1 MKPALSK
8 TLRYIAFGILALVL
22 AGLLALSYLVLAFEP
37 DDYRDDL
44 IDLVEE
50 QTGRAFAIG
59 GSLELHLDPP
69 LVGFEVH
76 DVSFDNPVGF
86 GQEPMLTAKR
96 VEAYLKVIPLL
107 MGDLR
112 IHSVRLDGLQ
122 LRLRRKSNGHTNWA
136 GLLDGESPS
145 QFGPGTGP
153 GEAAGINLAEIRMTD
168 STIAIWDEL
177 RNRRMRG
184 SDLSLNLENLA
195 SGGNVRV
202 ELDGELMAWL
212 DTRAE
217 NRINAQVRMDT
228 DLALEKGG
236 ERITG
241 EDLTMAL
248 ELTGPAFAF
257 TRINPAIR
265 ARSFQWDQ
273 ASDTLH
279 LDGAE
284 ATVEEAQLR
293 FAPLAVKSLS
303 EKPELTGRVEG
314 TGVDVL
320 HWLALWNSQIPPL
333 EDPAAL
339 RFLKWES
346 DFRIHPQGVQLSG
359 LSAMLDSTS
368 IRGEVSV
375 LDFDQPRLALDLQ
388 VGKIDLD
395 RYLPQ
400 AQETETEDNA
410 GSDDAA
416 PAASG
421 GLPVDWLR
429 RQQLVARVGLERLRW
444 QGLELTETQAQL
456 TADQGLWEVESLN
469 GRVNDGTLQ
478 AGAELDVSGGIP
490 LYQLDLKLDQLELGR
505 VLALFDEG
513 GHTPIE
519 GTTDL
524 DLALNA
530 RGHRTA
536 TFWPS
541 LTGYVSLTVRNGV
554 LQVGGV
560 ARAVEAAIAALQER
574 PSETTSQGKLP
585 FDMLLASWDANDGR
599 LTSRELKMDAGAIS
613 LDGMGYIDLPH
624 STVDYQLNVWS
635 GRSLRIPV
643 RIKGPFD
650 DLSHSLDMS
659 SLVEEQLDKG
669 LDKGLK
675 SIVDKV
681 EEEVE
686 EKASKPAGKVLR
698 KLLEDL
704 F

>member
-1 MKPALSK
+1 MSTLSK
-8 TLRYIAFGILALVL
+8 AFRYTAFGVLTLVL
-22 AGLLALSYLVLAFEP
+22 AGLLALSYLVMTFEP

-44 IDLVEE
+44 INLVEE
-50 QTGRAFAIG
+50 QTGRAFTIDG
-59 GSLELHLDPP
+59 NLELHLDPP

-76 DVSFDNPVGF
+76 DISFDNPAGF

-96 VEAYLKVIPLL
+96 VEAYLQVIPLL
-107 MGDLR
+107 LGDLK

-136 GLLDGESPS
+136 GLVGGEGASRS
-145 QFGPGTGP
+145 EAGPGAG
-153 GEAAGINLAEIRMTD
+153 GAAGIDLAEVRLTD

-177 RNRRMRG
+177 RNRRMRA
-184 SDLSLNLENLA
+184 SNLSLDLKDLTA
-195 SGGNVRV
+195 GGRAHV

-217 NRINAQVRMDT
+217 NRINAQVRMAT
-228 DLALEKGG
+228 DLTLKRGG
-236 ERITG
+236 EKITG
-241 EDLTMAL
+241 DDLNMTL

-257 TRINPAIR
+257 TRIGPTIR

-284 ATVEEAQLR
+284 ATVEGAQLR
-293 FAPLAVKSLS
+293 FAPLEVKSLS
-303 EKPELTGRVEG
+303 EKPELTGHVEG

-320 HWLALWNSQIPPL
+320 HWLALWNHQVPAL
-333 EDPAAL
+333 EDPTAL

-346 DFRIHPQGVQLSG
+346 DLRIHPRGVHLSG
-359 LSAMLDSTS
+359 LDAMLDSTS
-368 IRGEVSV
+368 IQGEISL
-375 LDFDQPRLALDLQ
+375 LDFDRPRLALDLQ
-388 VGKIDLD
+388 VGEVNLD

-400 AQETETEDNA
+400 EQMAEDEDEA
-410 GSDDAA
+410 GSDDDA
-416 PAASG
+416 PPD

-429 RQQLVARVGLERLRW
+429 EQRLVAKVGLERLHW
-444 QGLELTETQAQL
+444 QGLEFSETHARL
-456 TADQGLWEVESLN
+456 TADQGHWEVESLN
-469 GRVNDGTLQ
+469 GQVNDGKVQ

-490 LYQLDLKLDQLELGR
+490 LYRLDLKLDQLELGR
-505 VLALFDEG
+505 MLALFDED

-530 RGHRTA
+530 RGHRPA
-536 TFWPS
+536 TVWPS
-541 LTGYVSLTVRNGV
+541 LTGFISLTVRNGV

-585 FDMLLASWDANDGR
+585 FDLLLASWDANDGR

-613 LDGMGYIDLPH
+613 LDGLGYIDLPD
-624 STVDYQLNVWS
+624 SSVDYQLNVWS
-635 GRSLRIPV
+635 GDSLRIPV
-643 RIKGPFD
+643 RIRGPFD
-650 DLSHSLDMS
+650 DLSHSVDMS
-659 SLVEEQLDKG
+659 SLVQEQLEKG

-675 SIVDKV
+675 SLVD
-681 EEEVE
+681 EVE
-686 EKASKPAGKVLR
+686 EKVEEKVKKQPAKVLR
-698 KLLEDL
+698 KLIKDL

>member
-1 MKPALSK
+1 MSVLFKAF
-8 TLRYIAFGILALVL
+8 RYTAFGVLTLVL
-22 AGLLALSYLVLAFEP
+22 AGLLALSYLVITFEP

-44 IDLVEE
+44 INLVEE
-50 QTGRAFAIG
+50 QTGRAFTIG

-76 DVSFDNPVGF
+76 DISFDNPAGF

-96 VEAYLKVIPLL
+96 VEAYLQVIPLL
-107 MGDLR
+107 MGDLKIR
-112 IHSVRLDGLQ
+112 SVRLDGLQ

-136 GLLDGESPS
+136 SLLAGDDAS
-145 QFGPGTGP
+145 QAEAGSGQGK
-153 GEAAGINLAEIRMTD
+153 AAGIDLAEIRLTD

-184 SDLSLNLENLA
+184 SNLALNLKNLT
-195 SGGNVRV
+195 SGGSAHV

-217 NRINAQVRMDT
+217 NRINAQVQMVT
-228 DLALEKGG
+228 DLTLKKGG
-236 ERITG
+236 KRITG
-241 EDLTMAL
+241 EDLDMTL

-257 TRINPAIR
+257 TRITPSIQT
-265 ARSFQWDQ
+265 RSFRWDQ
-273 ASDTLH
+273 ASDTLY

-284 ATVEEAQLR
+284 ATVEGAELR
-293 FAPLAVKSLS
+293 FAPLEVKSLS
-303 EKPELTGRVEG
+303 KKPELTGHVEG
-314 TGVDVL
+314 AGVDVL
-320 HWLALWNSQIPPL
+320 HWLALWNHQMPVL
-333 EDPAAL
+333 EDPTAL

-346 DFRIHPQGVQLSG
+346 DLRIHPRGIQLSG
-359 LSAMLDSTS
+359 LDAMLDSTS
-368 IRGEVSV
+368 IQGEVSL
-375 LDFDQPRLALDLQ
+375 LDFDHPRLALDLK
-388 VGKIDLD
+388 VGEIDLD

-400 AQETETEDNA
+400 AQEADTEDNA
-410 GSDDAA
+410 GVDDADA
-416 PAASG
+416 PSPE

-429 RQQLVARVGLERLRW
+429 QQRLVAKVELERLHW
-444 QGLELTETQAQL
+444 QGLEFAEAHTRL
-456 TADQGLWEVESLN
+456 TADQGLWEIESLN
-469 GRVNDGTLQ
+469 GQVNDGTVQ
-478 AGAELDVSGGIP
+478 GGAGLDVSGGIP
-490 LYQLDLKLDQLELGR
+490 LYQLDLKLEQLELGR
-505 VLALFDEG
+505 MLALFDQD

-524 DLALNA
+524 NLALNA
-530 RGHRTA
+530 RGHRPA
-536 TFWPS
+536 TVWPS
-541 LTGYVSLTVRNGV
+541 LTGFISLTVRNGV

-585 FDMLLASWDANDGR
+585 FDLLLASWDANDGR

-613 LDGMGYIDLPH
+613 LDGLGYIDLPH
-624 STVDYQLNVWS
+624 SAVDYQLNVWS
-635 GRSLRIPV
+635 GESLRIPV

-650 DLSHSLDMS
+650 NLSHSLDMS

-669 LDKGLK
+669 LDKGLD

-681 EEEVE
+681 EEKVE
-686 EKASKPAGKVLR
+686 EKAGKPAGKVLR

>member
-1 MKPALSK
+1 MSTLSK
-8 TLRYIAFGILALVL
+8 AFRYTAFGVLTLIL
-22 AGLLALSYLVLAFEP
+22 AGLLALSYLVMTFEP

-44 IDLVEE
+44 INLVEE
-50 QTGRAFAIG
+50 QTGRAFTIG

-76 DVSFDNPVGF
+76 DISFDNPAGF

-96 VEAYLKVIPLL
+96 VEAYLQVIPLL
-107 MGDLR
+107 LGDLQ

-136 GLLDGESPS
+136 GLLGGEDASRS
-145 QFGPGTGP
+145 EAGPGTG
-153 GEAAGINLAEIRMTD
+153 GAAGIDLAEVRLTD

-177 RNRRMRG
+177 RNRRMRA
-184 SDLSLNLENLA
+184 SNLNLDLKDLTA
-195 SGGNVRV
+195 GGRAHV

-217 NRINAQVRMDT
+217 NRINAQVRMST
-228 DLALEKGG
+228 DLTLKRGG
-236 ERITG
+236 EKITG
-241 EDLTMAL
+241 DDLDMTL

-257 TRINPAIR
+257 TRIGPSIR

-284 ATVEEAQLR
+284 ATVEGAQLR
-293 FAPLAVKSLS
+293 FAPLEVKSLS
-303 EKPELTGRVEG
+303 EKPELTGHVEG

-320 HWLALWNSQIPPL
+320 HWLALWNHQVPAL
-333 EDPAAL
+333 EDPTAL

-346 DFRIHPQGVQLSG
+346 DLRIHPRGVQLSG
-359 LSAMLDSTS
+359 LDAMLDSTS
-368 IRGEVSV
+368 IQGEISL
-375 LDFDQPRLALDLQ
+375 LDFDRPRLALDLQ
-388 VGKIDLD
+388 VGEVNLD

-400 AQETETEDNA
+400 EQTAEDEDEA
-410 GSDDAA
+410 GSDDDA
-416 PAASG
+416 PPD

-429 RQQLVARVGLERLRW
+429 EQRLVAKVGLERLHW
-444 QGLELTETQAQL
+444 QGLEFSETHVRL
-456 TADQGLWEVESLN
+456 TADQGHWEVESLN
-469 GRVNDGTLQ
+469 GQVNDGKVQ

-490 LYQLDLKLDQLELGR
+490 LYRLDLKLDQLELGR
-505 VLALFDEG
+505 MLALFDED

-524 DLALNA
+524 NLALNA
-530 RGHRTA
+530 RGHRPA
-536 TFWPS
+536 TVWPS
-541 LTGYVSLTVRNGV
+541 LTGFISLTVRNGV

-585 FDMLLASWDANDGR
+585 FDLLLASWDANDGR

-613 LDGMGYIDLPH
+613 LDGLGYIDLPD
-624 STVDYQLNVWS
+624 SSVDYQLNVWS
-635 GRSLRIPV
+635 GDSLRIPV
-643 RIKGPFD
+643 RIRGPFD
-650 DLSHSLDMS
+650 DLSHSVDMS
-659 SLVEEQLDKG
+659 SLVQEQLEKG
-669 LDKGLK
+669 LGKGLK
-675 SIVDKV
+675 SLVD
-681 EEEVE
+681 EVE
-686 EKASKPAGKVLR
+686 EKVEEKVKKQPAKVLR

>member
-1 MKPALSK
+1 MSALSR
-8 TLRYIAFGILALVL
+8 TFRYTAFGVLALVL
-22 AGLLALSYLVLAFEP
+22 ASLLALSYLVLTFEP

-50 QTGRAFAIG
+50 RTGRAFTID

-76 DVSFDNPVGF
+76 DVSFDNPAGF

-96 VEAYLKVIPLL
+96 VEAYLQVIPLL

-112 IHSVRLDGLQ
+112 IRSVRLDGLQ
-122 LRLRRKSNGHTNWA
+122 LRLRRKSNGHNNWSS
-136 GLLDGESPS
+136 LLADEESTRPDA
-145 QFGPGTGP
+145 GPGSG
-153 GEAAGINLAEIRMTD
+153 GAAGIDLAEVRLTD

-184 SDLSLNLENLA
+184 SNLTLNLENLT
-195 SGGNVRV
+195 SGGNVHV

-217 NRINAQVRMDT
+217 NRINAQVRMTT

-236 ERITG
+236 KKITG
-241 EDLTMAL
+241 EDLDMTL

-257 TRINPAIR
+257 TRINPTIQAH
-265 ARSFQWDQ
+265 SFQWDQ

-284 ATVEEAQLR
+284 TTVEGAQLR
-293 FAPLAVKSLS
+293 FAPLEVKSLS
-303 EKPELTGRVEG
+303 EKPELTGHVEG
-314 TGVDVL
+314 AGVDVL
-320 HWLALWNSQIPPL
+320 HWLALWNHQIPAL
-333 EDPAAL
+333 EDPTAL

-346 DFRIHPQGVQLSG
+346 DLRVHPRGVQLSG
-359 LSAMLDSTS
+359 LNAMLDSTS
-368 IRGEVSV
+368 IRGELSL

-400 AQETETEDNA
+400 AQQAEAEDKA
-410 GSDDAA
+410 DSDGDT
-416 PAASG
+416 PPPD

-429 RQQLVARVGLERLRW
+429 RQQLVAKVQLERLHW
-444 QGLELTETQAQL
+444 QGLELSETYARL
-456 TADQGLWEVESLN
+456 TADQGLWEIGPLN
-469 GRVNDGTLQ
+469 GQINDSTIQ
-478 AGAELDVSGGIP
+478 AGAELDASGGIP
-490 LYQLDLKLDQLELGR
+490 LYQLDLKLERLELGR
-505 VLALFDEG
+505 ILALFDED

-524 DLALNA
+524 NLALNA

-536 TFWPS
+536 TVWPS
-541 LTGYVSLTVRNGV
+541 LTGFISLTVRNGV
-554 LQVGGV
+554 LQVGGI
-560 ARAVEAAIAALQER
+560 ARAVEAAIAVLQER

-585 FDMLLASWDANDGR
+585 FDLLLASWDANDGR

-613 LDGMGYIDLPH
+613 LDGLGYIDLPH
-624 STVDYQLNVWS
+624 SSVDYQLNVWS
-635 GRSLRIPV
+635 SQSLQIPV

-650 DLSHSLDMS
+650 NLSHSLDMS

-669 LDKGLK
+669 LGKGLE

-681 EEEVE
+681 EEKVE
-686 EKASKPAGKVLR
+686 EKAGKPAGKVLR

>member
-1 MKPALSK
+1 MSALSK
-8 TLRYIAFGILALVL
+8 AFRYTAFGVLTLVL
-22 AGLLALSYLVLAFEP
+22 ASLLALSYLVMTFDP

-44 IDLVEE
+44 INLVEE
-50 QTGRAFAIG
+50 QTGRAFTIG

-76 DVSFDNPVGF
+76 DISFDNPPGF

-96 VEAYLKVIPLL
+96 VEAYLQVIPLL
-107 MGDLR
+107 MGDLK

-136 GLLDGESPS
+136 GL
-145 QFGPGTGP
+145 FGDEDASRPEAGSGTG
-153 GEAAGINLAEIRMTD
+153 GAAGIDLAEVRLTD
-168 STIAIWDEL
+168 STIAVWDEL
-177 RNRRMRG
+177 RNRRMRA
-184 SDLSLNLENLA
+184 SNLSLNLKDLTA
-195 SGGNVRV
+195 GGDAHV

-217 NRINAQVRMDT
+217 NRINAQVRMTT
-228 DLALEKGG
+228 DLTLKRGG
-236 ERITG
+236 EKITG
-241 EDLTMAL
+241 DDLDLTL

-257 TRINPAIR
+257 TRIGPTIQ

-273 ASDTLH
+273 ASDTLY

-284 ATVEEAQLR
+284 AMVEGAQLR
-293 FAPLAVKSLS
+293 FAPLEVKSLS
-303 EKPELTGRVEG
+303 EKPELTGHVEG

-320 HWLALWNSQIPPL
+320 HWLALWNHQVPAL
-333 EDPAAL
+333 EDPTTL

-346 DFRIHPQGVQLSG
+346 DIRIHPRGIQLSG
-359 LSAMLDSTS
+359 LDATLDSTS
-368 IRGEVSV
+368 IQGEISL
-375 LDFDQPRLALDLQ
+375 LDFDRPRLALDLQ
-388 VGKIDLD
+388 VGEINLD

-400 AQETETEDNA
+400 ERKAEAEDEVD
-410 GSDDAA
+410 SDDGA
-416 PAASG
+416 PSD
-421 GLPVDWLR
+421 GLPIDWLR
-429 RQQLVARVGLERLRW
+429 EQQLVAKVGLERLHW
-444 QGLELTETQAQL
+444 QGLEFTETHARL
-456 TADQGLWEVESLN
+456 AAGQGRWEVESLN
-469 GRVNDGTLQ
+469 GQVNDSKVQ

-490 LYQLDLKLDQLELGR
+490 LYRLDLKLDQLELGR
-505 VLALFDEG
+505 VLALFDED

-524 DLALNA
+524 NLALNA
-530 RGHRTA
+530 RGHRPA
-536 TFWPS
+536 TVWPS
-541 LTGYVSLTVRNGV
+541 LTGFISLTVRNGV

-585 FDMLLASWDANDGR
+585 FDLLLASWNANDGR

-613 LDGMGYIDLPH
+613 LDGLGYIDLP
-624 STVDYQLNVWS
+624 SSSVDYQLNVWS
-635 GRSLRIPV
+635 GDSLRIPV

-650 DLSHSLDMS
+650 DLSHSVDMS
-659 SLVEEQLDKG
+659 SLVQEQLEKG

-675 SIVDKV
+675 SIVD
-681 EEEVE
+681 EVE
-686 EKASKPAGKVLR
+686 EKVEEKAAKPAGKVLR

>member
-1 MKPALSK
+1 MSALSR
-8 TLRYIAFGILALVL
+8 TFRYTAFGVLALVL
-22 AGLLALSYLVLAFEP
+22 ASLLVLSYLVLTFEP

-44 IDLVEE
+44 INLVEE
-50 QTGRAFAIG
+50 RTGRAFTID

-76 DVSFDNPVGF
+76 DVSFDNPAGF

-96 VEAYLKVIPLL
+96 VEAYLQVIPLL

-112 IHSVRLDGLQ
+112 IRSMRLDGLQ
-122 LRLRRKSNGHTNWA
+122 LRLRRKSNGHTNWT
-136 GLLDGESPS
+136 GLFAYEDAS
-145 QFGPGTGP
+145 QPDAGPGSG
-153 GEAAGINLAEIRMTD
+153 GAAGIDLAEVRLTD

-184 SDLSLNLENLA
+184 SNLTLNLENLT
-195 SGGNVRV
+195 SGGNVHV

-217 NRINAQVRMDT
+217 NRINAQVRMTT

-236 ERITG
+236 KKITG
-241 EDLTMAL
+241 EDLDMTL

-257 TRINPAIR
+257 TRINPTIQ

-284 ATVEEAQLR
+284 TTVEGAQLR
-293 FAPLAVKSLS
+293 FAPLEVKSLS
-303 EKPELTGRVEG
+303 EKPELTGHVEG
-314 TGVDVL
+314 AGVDVL
-320 HWLALWNSQIPPL
+320 HWLALWNLQIPVL
-333 EDPAAL
+333 EDPTAL

-346 DFRIHPQGVQLSG
+346 DLRVHPRGVQLSG
-359 LSAMLDSTS
+359 LDAVLDSTS
-368 IRGEVSV
+368 IRGELSL

-400 AQETETEDNA
+400 AQQAEAEDKA
-410 GSDDAA
+410 ESDGDT
-416 PAASG
+416 PSPD

-429 RQQLVARVGLERLRW
+429 RQQLVAKVQLERLHW
-444 QGLELTETQAQL
+444 QGLELSETYARL
-456 TADQGLWEVESLN
+456 TADQGLWEIGPLN
-469 GRVNDGTLQ
+469 GQINDSTIQ
-478 AGAELDVSGGIP
+478 AGAELDASGGIP
-490 LYQLDLKLDQLELGR
+490 LYQLDLKLERLELGR
-505 VLALFDEG
+505 ILALFDED
-513 GHTPIE
+513 GHIPIE

-524 DLALNA
+524 NLALNA

-536 TFWPS
+536 TVWPS
-541 LTGYVSLTVRNGV
+541 LTGFISLTVRNGV
-554 LQVGGV
+554 LQVGGI

-585 FDMLLASWDANDGR
+585 FDLLLASWDANDGR

-613 LDGMGYIDLPH
+613 LDGLGYIDLPH
-624 STVDYQLNVWS
+624 SSVDYQLNVWS
-635 GRSLRIPV
+635 SQSLQIPV
-643 RIKGPFD
+643 RVKGPFD
-650 DLSHSLDMS
+650 NLSHSLDMS

-669 LDKGLK
+669 LGKGLG

-681 EEEVE
+681 EEKVE
-686 EKASKPAGKVLR
+686 EKAGKPAGKVLR

>member
-1 MKPALSK
+1 MSALSR
-8 TLRYIAFGILALVL
+8 TFRYTAFGVLALVL
-22 AGLLALSYLVLAFEP
+22 ASLLVLSYLVLTFEP

-44 IDLVEE
+44 INLVEE
-50 QTGRAFAIG
+50 RTGRAFTID

-76 DVSFDNPVGF
+76 DVSFDNPAGF

-96 VEAYLKVIPLL
+96 VEAYLQVIPLL

-112 IHSVRLDGLQ
+112 IRSVRLDGLQ
-122 LRLRRKSNGHTNWA
+122 LRLRRKSNGHTNWD
-136 GLLDGESPS
+136 GLFAYEDAS
-145 QFGPGTGP
+145 QPDAGPGSG
-153 GEAAGINLAEIRMTD
+153 GAAGIDLAEVRLTD

-184 SDLSLNLENLA
+184 SNLTLNLENLT
-195 SGGNVRV
+195 SGGNVHV
-202 ELDGELMAWL
+202 ELHGELMAWL

-217 NRINAQVRMDT
+217 NRINAQVRMTT

-236 ERITG
+236 KKITG
-241 EDLTMAL
+241 EDLDMTL

-257 TRINPAIR
+257 TRINPTIQ

-284 ATVEEAQLR
+284 TTVEGAQLR
-293 FAPLAVKSLS
+293 FAPLEVKSLS
-303 EKPELTGRVEG
+303 EKPELTGHVEG
-314 TGVDVL
+314 AGVDVL
-320 HWLALWNSQIPPL
+320 HWLALWNLQIPVL
-333 EDPAAL
+333 EDPTAL

-346 DFRIHPQGVQLSG
+346 DLRVHPRGVQLSG
-359 LSAMLDSTS
+359 LDAVLDSTS
-368 IRGEVSV
+368 IRGELSL

-400 AQETETEDNA
+400 TQQAEAEDQA
-410 GSDDAA
+410 ESDGDT
-416 PAASG
+416 PSPD

-429 RQQLVARVGLERLRW
+429 RQQLVAKVQLERLHW
-444 QGLELTETQAQL
+444 QGLELSETYARL
-456 TADQGLWEVESLN
+456 TADQGLWEIGPLN
-469 GRVNDGTLQ
+469 GQINDSTIQ
-478 AGAELDVSGGIP
+478 AGAELDASGGIP
-490 LYQLDLKLDQLELGR
+490 LYQLDLKLERLELGR
-505 VLALFDEG
+505 ILALFDED
-513 GHTPIE
+513 GHIPIE

-524 DLALNA
+524 NLALNA

-536 TFWPS
+536 TVWPS
-541 LTGYVSLTVRNGV
+541 LTGFISLTVRNGV
-554 LQVGGV
+554 LQVGGI

-585 FDMLLASWDANDGR
+585 FDLLLASWDANDGR

-613 LDGMGYIDLPH
+613 LDGLGYIDLPH
-624 STVDYQLNVWS
+624 SSVDYQLNVWS
-635 GRSLRIPV
+635 SQSLQIPV
-643 RIKGPFD
+643 RVKGPFD
-650 DLSHSLDMS
+650 NLSHSLDMS

-669 LDKGLK
+669 LGKGLG

-681 EEEVE
+681 EEKVE
-686 EKASKPAGKVLR
+686 EKAGKPAGKVLR